1 MTENNY
7 VLYSTPVKLRSIDI
21 MVPPI
26 SMYHLRKILEIRD
39 SGVDIDNPDAT
50 GVIQLLAVIHE
61 MIQENH
67 PDLSYEEFEKQVD
80 ARNLQTLMIAAQ
92 SMPKN
97 ATPPTGM
104 KTPVAVEAQ
113 NQLTKEI

>member
-1 MTENNY
+1 MTEENNY
-7 VLYSTPVKLRSIDI
+7 VLYSSEVQLRTMKV

-39 SGVDIDNPDAT
+39 SGVDIDNPDAK
-50 GVIQLLAVIHE
+50 GVLKLLSVIHE

-67 PDLSYEEFEKQVD
+67 PELDYETFEKQVD
-80 ARNLQTLMIAAQ
+80 SRNLQALMLASQ

-97 ATPPTGM
+97 ATPQTGM
-104 KTPVAVEAQ
+104 MNQAAEATDQ
-113 NQLTKEI
+113 TNKEN

>member
-7 VLYSTPVKLRSIDI
+7 VLYSTPVQLRSIEV

-26 SMYHLRKILEIRD
+26 SMYHLRKILELRD
-39 SGVDIDNPDAT
+39 DGVNIDDPDAA
-50 GVIQLLAVIHE
+50 GVLKLLGVIHE

-67 PDLSYEEFEKQVD
+67 PELTYDDFEKQVD
-80 ARNLQTLMIAAQ
+80 SRNLQELMVAAQ

-97 ATPPTGM
+97 ATPQTGM
-104 KTPVAVEAQ
+104 MNQAKEAD
-113 NQLTKEI
+113 NQLKNES

>member
-7 VLYSTPVKLRSIDI
+7 VLYSTPVQLRTREV

-39 SGVDIDNPDAT
+39 AGVDIDNPDAA
-50 GVIQLLAVIHE
+50 GVLKLLSVIHE

-67 PDLSYEEFEKQVD
+67 PDLTYDDFEKQVD
-80 ARNLQTLMIAAQ
+80 SRNLQQLMIAAQ

-97 ATPPTGM
+97 VTPQTGTMSQTEEAT
-104 KTPVAVEAQ
+104 
-113 NQLTKEI
+113 NQLNIEK